1 MTNLAF
7 SEHLSRLRIIVDG
20 ALVDCMTRTP
30 WPPSLKA
37 AVEYSLMA
45 GGKRLRPVLVLLA
58 NEVCG
63 GRMEDSLAAACAIEM
78 IHTYSLIHD
87 DLPAMDDDDFRR
99 GHPTSHKVFGEAL
112 AILAGDC
119 LLTFAFETL
128 AAANLDA
135 GRTAEMLQ
143 VLATAAGGTG
153 MVGGQVLDMEAERGS
168 FCNAPPSPLK
178 QKSAEDPSCTSPEN
192 AVASG
197 RNEEFPRFTRD
208 MLTSTGSEFCEN
220 ESNRSEDNRVGE
232 LSQIHKMKT
241 GALIAAALDLGAVCA
256 ASDRKHRIHLRHYGL
271 CIGLAFQIADDL
283 LDVTGDQ
290 SKLGKKPGRDAD
302 LGKLTYPGLLGIDN
316 SRLKAQQLVQEA
328 CDAVDIFGER
338 SVWLKDLARFIVE
351 RDH

>member
-1 MTNLAF
+1 MTHLAF
-7 SEHLSRLRIIVDG
+7 SEHLNQLREIVDG
-20 ALVDCMTRTP
+20 ALVDCIARAS
-30 WPPSLKA
+30 WPDSLKA

-45 GGKRLRPVLVLLA
+45 GGKRLRPILVLLA
-58 NEVCG
+58 NDVCG
-63 GRMEDSLAAACAIEM
+63 GRPADSLAAACAIEM

-128 AAANLDA
+128 ATADLDPV
-135 GRTAEMLQ
+135 RTAKMLQ
-143 VLATAAGGTG
+143 ILATAAGGTG
-153 MVGGQVLDMEAERGS
+153 MVGGQVLDMEAERGP
-168 FCNAPPSPLK
+168 FCKARPSLSK
-178 QKSAEDPSCTSPEN
+178 QESAEDPSCTSPEN
-192 AVASG
+192 TVNPKSVSRDSRATHDNVASKTLKFRG
-197 RNEEFPRFTRD
+197 NEP
-208 MLTSTGSEFCEN
+208 
-220 ESNRSEDNRVGE
+220 NRSEDNRVGE

-241 GALIAAALDLGAVCA
+241 GALIAAALELGAVSA
-256 ASDRKHRIHLRHYGL
+256 ASDSTHRSHLRHYGL

-290 SKLGKKPGRDAD
+290 TKLGKKPGRDVD
-302 LGKLTYPGLLGIDN
+302 LGKLTYPGLLGIE
-316 SRLKAQQLVQEA
+316 SSQLKAQQLVQEA